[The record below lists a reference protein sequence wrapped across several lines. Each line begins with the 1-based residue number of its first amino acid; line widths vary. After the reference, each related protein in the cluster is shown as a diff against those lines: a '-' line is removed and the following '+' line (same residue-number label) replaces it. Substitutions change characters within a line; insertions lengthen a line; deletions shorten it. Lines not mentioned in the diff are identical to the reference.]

1 MGVQVEKLTALVK
14 KTLAAL
20 EKVCHGISYVWF
32 LIPVPF
38 YIGLKG
44 AWKNMQTSPEV
55 TDTYFEVMLWMMALL
70 VMALVGLFHRRSH
83 IQFCLA
89 AFVGFVMFLAM
100 GFIGIALQ
108 SAPTSFAADHPI
120 PAGLAYSMPLS
131 EREDMEAAVNPLDST
146 TFLQVRNASQGGIYE
161 YSFFYPSLPEGTIW
175 LQCYEVT
182 ENLPL
187 SKRSIKKKSRQEVG
201 GTNHFSQL
209 VKDKEFTVFEGD
221 WGDCFAVRVEVWHK
235 DRKGR
240 KRKLLEKIYGMEGW
254 MR

>member
-1 MGVQVEKLTALVK
+1 MRKLLS
-14 KTLAAL
+14 AL
-20 EKVCHGISYVWF
+20 ENCCKGISYVWF
-32 LIPVPF
+32 LIPIPH

-44 AWKNMQTSPEV
+44 AWLNMQTSPAR
-55 TDTYFEVMLWMMALL
+55 TDSYLSIILWMFVLFI
-70 VMALVGLFHRRSH
+70 MALVGLFHRRSH

-120 PAGLAYSMPLS
+120 PAGLAYDVPLR
-131 EREDMEAAVNPLDST
+131 EGEDMAAAVHPSDST
-146 TFLQVRNASQGGIYE
+146 TFLQVRNTSEGGIYE

-201 GTNHFSQL
+201 GTNYFSQL
-209 VKDKEFTVFEGD
+209 VKDKKFTIFEGD

>member
-1 MGVQVEKLTALVK
+1 MKNVKALVRK
-14 KTLAAL
+14 LLSAL
-20 EKVCHGISYVWF
+20 ENCCKGISYVWF

-120 PAGLAYSMPLS
+120 PAGLAYDIPLR
-131 EREDMEAAVNPLDST
+131 EEEDMAAAVNPLDSA
-146 TFLQVRNASQGGIYE
+146 TFLQVRDGFQGGIYE
-161 YSFFYPSLPEGTIW
+161 YSFFYPELPEGTIW
-175 LQCYEVT
+175 LECYEVT
-182 ENLPL
+182 ENLRL
-187 SKRSIKKKSRQEVG
+187 SGSRIKQASSQEVN
-201 GTNHFSQL
+201 GTKQFACL
-209 VKDKEFTVFEGD
+209 VKDKQFTIYEGD
-221 WGDCFAVRVEVWHK
+221 WGDCYAARIEVWFQDK
-235 DRKGR
+235 QGR
-240 KRKLLEKIYGMEGW
+240 KRKLLEKVYGVQGW